1 VDVVALHIEQLDFF
15 GRLALGDSRLED
27 GFVTALPSC
36 YAFPW
41 ERFITLRQGEIGR
54 RH

>member
-1 VDVVALHIEQLDFF
+1 VEVVALHIEQLDFF
-15 GRLALGDSRLED
+15 GRLALGDLRLEH

-36 YAFPW
+36 CAFPW
-41 ERFITLRQGEIGR
+41 ERFITSRKGEIGR